1 MGRCMCGLIWKSIWD
16 ILKDLT
22 LIESRNTKTVQRY
35 ENQSAACICTVVWS
49 KAFCSMSLLQGL
61 TSTRGGGVLRLCT
74 ELVSDGEKSIIIS
87 SHITEDLD
95 RIADYIAYMQAGEAV
110 VLSLRMLRV
119 SIFG

>member
-49 KAFCSMSLLQGL
+49 KAFLFDEPTAGL
-61 TSTRGGGVLRLCT
+61 DKHFREDFLRLCT
-74 ELVSDGEKSIIIS
+74 ELVSDGGKALSFLLILRRIW
-87 SHITEDLD
+87 TE
-95 RIADYIAYMQAGEAV
+95 
-110 VLSLRMLRV
+110 
-119 SIFG
+119 